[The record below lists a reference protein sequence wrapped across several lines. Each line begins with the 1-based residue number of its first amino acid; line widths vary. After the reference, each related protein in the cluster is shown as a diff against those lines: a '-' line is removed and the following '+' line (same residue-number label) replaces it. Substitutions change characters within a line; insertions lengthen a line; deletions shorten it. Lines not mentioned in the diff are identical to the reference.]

1 MLVVE
6 LAIVVEADDGTE
18 ELEVVFADEQR
29 AGSLEELTQRGGAGK
44 RLSVVVH
51 IGEGGEAIDAEERE
65 GTEAFLVDVETARNK
80 AAEVEAREFEQ
91 DLVVG

>member
-1 MLVVE
+1 M
-6 LAIVVEADDGTE
+6 
-18 ELEVVFADEQR
+18 
-29 AGSLEELTQRGGAGK
+29 
-44 RLSVVVH
+44 VH
-51 IGEGGEAIDAEERE
+51 IGEGGETIDAEEGE